1 MVRPCFS
8 KVRSL
13 VNKTRRNEKV
23 QRDESILMVVFERK
37 DWFLDWAETLSIS
50 EISFV
55 VVGPN
60 VNHMTCLSL
69 VLQ

>member
-1 MVRPCFS
+1 M
-8 KVRSL
+8 
-13 VNKTRRNEKV
+13 RRYRE
-23 QRDESILMVVFERK
+23 DESILMVVFERK